1 MKRSFENVIFVL
13 LLLPLIYFFR
23 KPDYDIFNVNL
34 ELFYHISAII
44 LITFGLVL
52 RVYTRNIKFMMSH
65 GGLVTT
71 DIYGIVRNPMYVAS
85 FLIGLGLTLIVGN
98 LFLIIGYTL
107 LFFIIHN
114 LIALREEKLLESF
127 FGDEY
132 LEYKK
137 NVNRWIPKIS
147 KYKPEK
153 LNMSIMDWYEAV
165 SREQNTILGILVIVL
180 FLFLIINGDSYH
192 QFSQISEHSFLI
204 NGIYIVITSWVIL
217 DIVYRIVKKNIKNNK
232 LI

>member
-1 MKRSFENVIFVL
+1 MKRSFENVIFAL

-23 KPDYDIFNVNL
+23 KPEYYIFNINL

-52 RVYTRNIKFMMSH
+52 RVYTRNIKYIKSK
-65 GGLVTT
+65 GGLVIT

-98 LFLIIGYTL
+98 PFLIIGYTL

-114 LIALREEKLLESF
+114 LIALREEKFLESL

-153 LNMSIMDWYEAV
+153 LNMSIIDWYEAI

-180 FLFLIINGDSYH
+180 FLFLIIDGDSYH
-192 QFSQISEHSFLI
+192 QFSQISEHYFLI

-217 DIVYRIVKKNIKNNK
+217 DIIYRMVKKNIKNNK